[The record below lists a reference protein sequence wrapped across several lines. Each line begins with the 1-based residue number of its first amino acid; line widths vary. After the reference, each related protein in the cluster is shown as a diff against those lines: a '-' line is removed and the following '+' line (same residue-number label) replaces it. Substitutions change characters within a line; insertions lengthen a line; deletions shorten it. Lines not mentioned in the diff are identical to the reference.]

1 MTQTKPDPKSAQFA
15 LIGKIVEYLN
25 IRGFYVWHQ
34 SNSGRF
40 DADHAEERL
49 VELVATLRSMPSV
62 SANQVQ
68 KAIRAA
74 LAGSWRK
81 VPHTTKGVA
90 DIIGLHGG
98 RGTFVAIEVKIGSDR
113 LSEDQVTWLARV
125 KDFKGRTV
133 VVSDFAEFQRLF
145 TSKKTVQG
153 IRSIY
158 GSAGYAIL
166 SNAV

>member
-1 MTQTKPDPKSAQFA
+1 MTQPKPDPKSAQFA

-40 DADHAEERL
+40 DVDYAEERL

-113 LSEDQVTWLARV
+113 LSDDQTTWLARV
-125 KDFKGRTV
+125 RGFNGRAA
-133 VVSDFAEFQRLF
+133 VVSDFREFEALF
-145 TSKKTVQG
+145 ETRKAKPETDNQPG
-153 IRSIY
+153 
-158 GSAGYAIL
+158 AAQ
-166 SNAV
+166 